1 MLGTLTNTETNSYVE
16 QYRVLHVKQKVMRD
30 EIAEID
36 SKSKKI
42 AFDLSTKQ
50 QSLQNYAHERE
61 SL

>member
-1 MLGTLTNTETNSYVE
+1 MYQQRPAQEDKALGTLTNTETNSYVE

-42 AFDLSTKQ
+42 AFDLSTK
-50 QSLQNYAHERE
+50 
-61 SL
+61 